1 MDRVSIISTVTDS
14 QQATVTLPRCCVSA
28 RPSPPECC
36 GGKPSG
42 SAKKELVVGVRLEH
56 PHRGRGESSSL
67 GSDCSPVEEMVRLG
81 VSVAALFTF
90 PNSLSFHSKG
100 KITLASTHR
109 ALSTSQALLSDS
121 HT

>member
-1 MDRVSIISTVTDS
+1 MSVVSTVTDS

-28 RPSPPECC
+28 RPSPPECLE
-36 GGKPSG
+36 
-42 SAKKELVVGVRLEH
+42 ANLAVQLKELVVGVRLEH

-100 KITLASTHR
+100 KITLASSHR
-109 ALSTSQALLSDS
+109 ALSTSQVLLGDS